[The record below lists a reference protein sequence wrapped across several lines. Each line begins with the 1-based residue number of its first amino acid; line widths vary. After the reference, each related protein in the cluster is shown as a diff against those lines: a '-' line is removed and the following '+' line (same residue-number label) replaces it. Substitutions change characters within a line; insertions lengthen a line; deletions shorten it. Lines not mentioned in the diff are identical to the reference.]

1 MLQAASLYQAAA
13 LSLIDKPFL
22 STSPVRPTMEWA
34 QAIPRRGDLES
45 ADWRTNIDGFL
56 QMNGIIMLID
66 AMAMLPASGAQSQR
80 FDKWLRRAPY
90 AWCPLQRLYFPVIR
104 HCIVTCTKNE
114 CKGIASASHTQRMCG
129 PCLAHMSD
137 QTLTPCRQY
146 GAWLAEWRER
156 NEKRFNVRAS
166 VWSRAQS
173 AAIARHAAQ
182 RTQYETLCVE
192 GRTLDDAPL

>member
-90 AWCPLQRLYFPVIR
+90 ARCLLHRLYFPVNR
-104 HCIVTCTKNE
+104 HWNMLQK
-114 CKGIASASHTQRMCG
+114 RMERYCQ
-129 PCLAHMSD
+129 CFTYTAH
-137 QTLTPCRQY
+137 
-146 GAWLAEWRER
+146 
-156 NEKRFNVRAS
+156 VRAMPC
-166 VWSRAQS
+166 
-173 AAIARHAAQ
+173 
-182 RTQYETLCVE
+182 TLE
-192 GRTLDDAPL
+192 